1 MTWTEEAIAVFI
13 LALAVL
19 AIVAG
24 SAAGIS
30 F

>member
-19 AIVAG
+19 AIVAA
-24 SAAGIS
+24 SAAGIG